1 MLCCRKPF
9 LGNVSD
15 FLVKNQRKP
24 LAGPGSAYDNV
35 LPETVKKI
43 SRDEHRNILRA
54 RKFAMDIAL
63 RFAQRKQQEKNTK
76 MAATQLQRQ
85 RAVAIMCKIYV
96 GSIYYEIGEA
106 TIRQSF
112 ETFGP
117 VRSIDMSY
125 DQGTNRHKGFCFL
138 EFECPEAAFLALEHM
153 QSITIGGRAVKVGR
167 LSNIGQVAAQHF
179 IAQFGNEAAKYHRVY
194 IANIHVNIVDTD
206 IKAVFESFGRVLSCQ
221 LVKNVDTGRHKNYGF
236 VEYDNSQSMKEAI
249 SAMNGFDLGGQCI
262 RVGPCVVPPSMHNI
276 PTVAPGNASTALSGA
291 KAVQEMLKKKKKD
304 SGANRPSPPKD
315 SMADVLAIREELNK
329 KARNPTCDDDSG
341 QMKITG
347 GAQRNMIMRKL
358 MTRRSNVVVL
368 KNMLSADDLDEEV
381 ESEVT
386 QECSQYGNVLRVV
399 IYQEVDRLAPGCE
412 PIVKVFV
419 QFTDADGAETA
430 KKELSG
436 RFFAGRKINAQS
448 YDETAFEMKDY
459 SA

>member
-1 MLCCRKPF
+1 MSTGMLPFPVSQDPNIPISFTTDLRKKPNTTITESITVLLYQRKPL
-9 LGNVSD
+9 LGNVSE
-15 FLVKNQRKP
+15 FLVKNQSKP
-24 LAGPGSAYDNV
+24 LSGPGAAYDNV
-35 LPETVKKI
+35 IPDTISKI
-43 SRDEHRNILRA
+43 SRDEHRNVLRA

-76 MAATQLQRQ
+76 MAAQQLQRQ

-194 IANIHVNIVDTD
+194 VANIHANICDDD

-221 LVKNVDTGRHKNYGF
+221 LVKNVDTGRHKHYGF
-236 VEYDNSQSMKEAI
+236 VEYDNAQSMKEAI

-291 KAVQEMLKKKKKD
+291 KAVQEMLRKKKKE
-304 SGANRPSPPKD
+304 SGEPSPPKD

-341 QMKITG
+341 QMKIAG

-358 MTRRSNVVVL
+358 MTRRSNVIVL
-368 KNMLSADDLDEEV
+368 RNMLTADELDEEV

-386 QECSQYGNVLRVV
+386 QECSQYGSVQRVV
-399 IYQEVDRLAPGCE
+399 IYQEVDRFAPGKSLTLEHC
-412 PIVKVFV
+412 
-419 QFTDADGAETA
+419 
-430 KKELSG
+430 L
-436 RFFAGRKINAQS
+436 
-448 YDETAFEMKDY
+448 
-459 SA
+459 